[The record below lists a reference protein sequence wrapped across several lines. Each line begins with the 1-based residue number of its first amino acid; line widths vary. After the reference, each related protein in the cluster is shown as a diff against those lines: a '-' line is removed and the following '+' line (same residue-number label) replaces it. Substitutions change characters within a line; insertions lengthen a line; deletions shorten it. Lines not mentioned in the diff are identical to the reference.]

1 MSKVNIGKIVNTHGV
16 KGEIRILSDFD
27 MKDKAFKPG
36 NKVIINDGEFTINSY
51 RVHKNFDMITLKEFN
66 NINEVLPFKGKTIFI
81 NRDELE
87 LSKNDYILDDLL
99 DMNVFIEDD
108 LIGVV
113 SDYSNDKNP
122 LLKIRGN
129 KIFYIPIKANYIKK
143 VDLDNNALYVTEDTR
158 GLIL

>member
-16 KGEIRILSDFD
+16 KGEIRIISDFD
-27 MKDKAFKPG
+27 MKEKAFKPG
-36 NKVIINDGEFTINSY
+36 NKVIINDCEFTINSY

-66 NINEVLPFKGKTIFI
+66 NINEVIPFKGKNIYI

-87 LSKNDYILDDLL
+87 LSQNDYILDDLI
-99 DMNVFIEDD
+99 DMNVFIDED

-113 SDYSNDKNP
+113 KDYSNDKNP
-122 LLKIRGN
+122 LIKVQGN
-129 KIFYIPIKANYIKK
+129 KIFYIPIKADYIKK
-143 VDLDNNALYVTEDTR
+143 VDIENNALYVKEETR